1 MNDISEILRTLID
14 QLARTSE
21 VEQEF
26 VNMMNNDPQLSED
39 YKLWCDEMGYDMKT
53 GYQDFIDEQLQD
65 RDEFWDEM
73 SE

>member
-1 MNDISEILRTLID
+1 MNDISEILRTLLD

-39 YKLWCDEMGYDMKT
+39 YKLWCEELGYDTKT

-73 SE
+73 SQ

>member
-1 MNDISEILRTLID
+1 MNDISEILRTLLD

-39 YKLWCDEMGYDMKT
+39 YKLWCEELK
-53 GYQDFIDEQLQD
+53 
-65 RDEFWDEM
+65 
-73 SE
+73 

>member
-1 MNDISEILRTLID
+1 MNDISEILRTLLD

-39 YKLWCDEMGYDMKT
+39 YKLWGEELGYDTKT

-73 SE
+73 SQ